1 MNNSNGTNCVNDS
14 CNVSS
19 YGKSN
24 AELYFREPTELQV
37 FSLILFGL
45 VILASL
51 LGNLLVIK
59 ALLEMIRKPFVYCL
73 VTNLAV
79 SELINSICT
88 PFMISYLEMGDWV
101 YGDFLCKLIMPLQAT
116 SATVVTTTIAMISIR
131 RFQIATSKGMSFP
144 SSRKGMWLVIL
155 CIWMFGI
162 ATSLPLFIFH
172 QIVQVPGPAS
182 KGYEMLSFCVE
193 RYPSDP
199 PYVWPSKTSSRYSI
213 TRTFLCFILPVLIMI
228 ISYGAVTFNIK
239 KHIRNI
245 AKSARARVDSMQ
257 SNTRVTDCNIDVRTS
272 PPPCPQMVPLQDI
285 VTRSQEDKTN
295 SPARTEMKA
304 LLEQESDLIR
314 MFYIIIFIFIAF
326 YLPFQIF
333 YLLRLLQ
340 LVEEGNYGFF
350 IRKYLLLLSCFP
362 SALHP
367 LCYGTKSR
375 FYAKAF
381 KKLILCKR

>member
-1 MNNSNGTNCVNDS
+1 MNYSNASNCVNGS
-14 CNVSS
+14 CKVSS
-19 YGKSN
+19 DGNSN
-24 AELYFREPTELQV
+24 VQQPYMEPTELQV
-37 FSLILFGL
+37 FRLILFGL

-59 ALLEMIRKPFVYCL
+59 ALLEMSRKPFVYCL

-79 SELINSICT
+79 SELINSICI
-88 PFMISYLEMGDWV
+88 PFSVSYGEMGTWV
-101 YGDFLCKLIMPLQAT
+101 YGDFLCKLIMPMQVT
-116 SATVVTTTIAMISIR
+116 SATVVNTTIAMISIR
-131 RFQIATSKGMSFP
+131 RFQIVTSRGMNFP

-155 CIWMFGI
+155 CIWIFGI
-162 ATSLPLFIFH
+162 ATSLPLFVFY

-182 KGYEMLSFCVE
+182 KGYESFSFCLE
-193 RYPSDP
+193 RYPSDS
-199 PYVWPSKTSSRYSI
+199 PYDWPSKTSTRNSI
-213 TRTFLCFILPVLIMI
+213 ARIFLCFVVPVLIMI
-228 ISYGAVTFNIK
+228 ISYGAVTVNIK

-257 SNTRVTDCNIDVRTS
+257 SNTRVTDCNIDVTAS
-272 PPPCPQMVPLQDI
+272 PPPYPQMVPLRDI
-285 VTRSQEDKTN
+285 VAKSQEDKTN
-295 SPARTEMKA
+295 SPARTEIKA

-314 MFYIIIFIFIAF
+314 MFYIIIFIFIAC
-326 YLPFQIF
+326 YLPFQVF
-333 YLLRLLQ
+333 YLLHLLGM
-340 LVEEGNYGFF
+340 VEEGKYGFI
-350 IRKYLLLLSCFP
+350 IRKYLLLLTCFP